1 MNCVM
6 YRFVLLLA
14 GLALLVA
21 SRDVS
26 AATQSPPK
34 ATLQLVD
41 RSPLTVRGAYFKLRE
56 RVRVTASTDSD
67 TATRVTRT
75 TRRGVFSVDFG
86 TLGKDPCATIT
97 IKAAGAKGD
106 RATLIV
112 KPPPPIDSPGP
123 CRPV

>member
-1 MNCVM
+1 M

-21 SRDVS
+21 SRDVA

-41 RSPLTVRGAYFKLRE
+41 RSPLTVRGAHFKLRE
-56 RVRVTASTDSD
+56 RVRVTASTDND
-67 TATRVTRT
+67 TATRVART

-106 RATLIV
+106 RATLVV
-112 KPPPPIDSPGP
+112 KPPPPIDSAGP

>member
-41 RSPLTVRGAYFKLRE
+41 RSPLTVRGAHFKLRE
-56 RVRVTASTDSD
+56 RVRVAASTDSD

-106 RATLIV
+106 RATLVV

>member
-41 RSPLTVRGAYFKLRE
+41 RSPLTVRGAHFKLRE

-106 RATLIV
+106 RATLVV